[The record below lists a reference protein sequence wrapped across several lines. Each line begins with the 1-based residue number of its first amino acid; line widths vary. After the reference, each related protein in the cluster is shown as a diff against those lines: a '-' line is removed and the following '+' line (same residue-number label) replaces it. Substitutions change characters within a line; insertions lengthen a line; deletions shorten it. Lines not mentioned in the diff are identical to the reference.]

1 MKYILILLNILSV
14 AILATDSF
22 VGIGTQTSEEP
33 SGIEI
38 TQVVRNSPAEISGI
52 EVGDVITQM
61 NGEPIPDREALNAF
75 LKTRS
80 PGDLL
85 KVTIDRCGI
94 TLRLPLIL
102 ANRES
107 FQGSMKK
114 GGREDFPVSASALMP
129 EWRAD
134 LTAAFVLEELENNGL
149 AEEYAN
155 LAEAFRAELESYR
168 GHFTLDAV
176 ALPMLEPVSACVSAE
191 TVIWD
196 LSARG
201 GDPLNIWAGVPLVLD
216 VDTASIPIRPEPG
229 TLEGIIE
236 TVRRANAQIDS
247 AFANLTG
254 EQLENIANIGPY
266 LFDILQ
272 KTVYIDNDPDEDLVE
287 NYFDMVDAA
296 KSVEYRNLLA
306 SGLLLA
312 GLFQPQELMKL
323 REIRPGPGADIER
336 NILIDSMVV
345 VAYADSTGE
354 RVPVYG
360 RLLVTGEGDGIY
372 DEQATIWIDLGGND
386 IYRGFCGGTPYVIK
400 NGNEHLFA
408 QGRIGVHIDLGG
420 DDTYIRN
427 TPGAIGAGYCGGACL
442 IDLDGDDK
450 YMGDQLCMGA
460 AYFGTGSLIDMRG
473 NDLYIAQENSQG
485 FGLFGAGL
493 LYDATGDDIYQ
504 GARYVQ
510 GVGMT
515 KGLGILA
522 DHEGNDSYTASF
534 KSPSGY
540 GNEDTWDGWSQGV
553 GMGFRRV
560 SAGGIGLLIDRNGDD
575 IFKAGNFSQACGY
588 FFGLG
593 ILDDGGGNDVF
604 EGNRYVQGSGAHQAV
619 GYFRNHAGNDVY
631 IGKEATNQAG
641 TWDITTAYFIDD
653 SGDDSYTGSG
663 LSLGGAAQNG
673 FAVFID
679 RSGRD
684 TYRTSSSRSVGM
696 GGGND
701 YHPDYDARS
710 LGIFIDLDGQDD
722 YSGVHDKRKNAK
734 TMVIGDDE
742 DEKSG
747 VGLFIDK

>member
-1 MKYILILLNILSV
+1 MKYILILLVILSSAV
-14 AILATDSF
+14 FAGGSF

-33 SGIEI
+33 VGIQI

-52 EVGDVITQM
+52 EVGDVITDID
-61 NGEPIPDREALNAF
+61 GETIPDREALNAF
-75 LKTRS
+75 LETRS

-85 KVTIDRCGI
+85 KVTIDRCGR
-94 TLRLPLIL
+94 TKKLPLIL
-102 ANRES
+102 GNRES

-114 GGREDFPVSASALMP
+114 GGRENFPLSADEVIPGWS
-129 EWRAD
+129 RD
-134 LTAAFVLEELENNGL
+134 STVIFVLEEIEKNGL
-149 AEEYAN
+149 DKEYTK

-176 ALPMLEPVSACVSAE
+176 ALPMLEPLSACVSAE
-191 TVIWD
+191 RVIRD

-201 GDPLNIWAGVPLVLD
+201 GDPVNIWAGMPLALD
-216 VDTASIPIRPEPG
+216 VDTVAIPLRPEPG
-229 TLEGIIE
+229 TMEGLIE
-236 TVRRANAQIDS
+236 TVQRANAQIDS
-247 AFANLTG
+247 AFANLTS
-254 EQLENIANIGPY
+254 EQLENIADVGPY

-272 KTVYIDNDPDEDLVE
+272 KTVYIDNDPDEELVE
-287 NYFDMVDAA
+287 HYFDMVDAA

-323 REIRPGPGADIER
+323 RGIRRGPGADIER
-336 NILIDSMVV
+336 DILIDSMVV
-345 VAYADSTGE
+345 VAYSDSAGE
-354 RVPVYG
+354 RFPVYG
-360 RLLVTGEGDGIY
+360 RLLVTGEGDGTY
-372 DEQATIWIDLGGND
+372 DEQAAIWIDLGGND
-386 IYRGFCGGTPYVIK
+386 LYRGFCGGTPYTLQ
-400 NGNEHLFA
+400 NGDEHVFA

-420 DDTYIRN
+420 DDTYLRN
-427 TPGAIGAGYCGGACL
+427 TPGAIGSGFCGGGCL
-442 IDLDGDDK
+442 IDLDGDDR
-450 YMGDQLCMGA
+450 YYGDKLCQGA
-460 AYFGTGSLIDMRG
+460 AYFGIGTLIDMHG
-473 NDLYIAQENSQG
+473 NDLFLAHENSQG
-485 FGLFGAGL
+485 FGVFGAGL

-575 IFKAGNFSQACGY
+575 RYKAGNFSQACGY

-593 ILDDGGGNDVF
+593 ILDDGGGDDVF

-631 IGKEATNQAG
+631 SGKEATNQAG

-653 SGDDSYTGSG
+653 SGDDDYTASG

-673 FAVFID
+673 LAVFID

-684 TYRTSSSRSVGM
+684 IYRTSSSRSVGM

-701 YHPDYDARS
+701 YHPDYDAKS
-710 LGIFIDLDGQDD
+710 LGVFIDLDGQDD
-722 YSGVHDKRKNAK
+722 YSGVHDERKNGK
-734 TMVIGDDE
+734 TMVIGDHE

-747 VGLFIDK
+747 VGLFIDR

>member
-1 MKYILILLNILSV
+1 MKYILILPVILS
-14 AILATDSF
+14 AIVYADGSF
-22 VGIGTQTSEEP
+22 VGIGTQTNEEP
-33 SGIEI
+33 VGIQI

-52 EVGDVITQM
+52 EVGDVITEID
-61 NGEPIPDREALNAF
+61 GETIPNREALNAF
-75 LKTRS
+75 LDTRS

-85 KVTIDRCGI
+85 KVTIDRCGR
-94 TLRLPLIL
+94 TKKLPLIL

-114 GGREDFPVSASALMP
+114 GGREDFPLSADEVMPGWRGDSTVS
-129 EWRAD
+129 
-134 LTAAFVLEELENNGL
+134 FVLDEMENNGL
-149 AEEYAN
+149 NEEYDR
-155 LAEAFRAELESYR
+155 LAEAFRAELESYK
-168 GHFTLDAV
+168 GYFTLDAV

-191 TVIWD
+191 RVIRD

-201 GDPLNIWAGVPLVLD
+201 GDPVNIWAGMPFALD
-216 VDTASIPIRPEPG
+216 VDTVAIPLRPEPG
-229 TLEGIIE
+229 TLDGIVE

-247 AFANLTG
+247 AFANLTDD
-254 EQLENIANIGPY
+254 QLEKIADIGPY

-272 KTVYIDNDPDEDLVE
+272 KTVYIDNDPDEELAE
-287 NYFDMVDAA
+287 LYLEMVDVA
-296 KSVEYRNLLA
+296 KAIEYRNLLA
-306 SGLLLA
+306 CGLLLA
-312 GLFQPQELMKL
+312 GLFQPSELERL
-323 REIRPGPGADIER
+323 REIQPGADSSR
-336 NILIDSMVV
+336 DILLDAMVV
-345 VAYADSTGE
+345 VAYNDSADSK
-354 RVPVYG
+354 VPILG
-360 RLLVTGEGDGIY
+360 RMIVTGTADGVY
-372 DEQATIWIDLGGND
+372 DEQAAIWIDLGGDD

-400 NGNEHLFA
+400 NGDEHVFA
-408 QGRIGVHIDLGG
+408 QGRIGVHIDLEG

-427 TPGAIGAGYCGGACL
+427 TPGAIGGGFCGGGCL
-442 IDLDGDDK
+442 IDLDGDDR
-450 YMGDQLCMGA
+450 YYGDKLCQGA
-460 AYFGTGSLIDMRG
+460 AYFGTGTLIDLRG
-473 NDLYIAQENSQG
+473 NDLYLAQENSQG
-485 FGLFGAGL
+485 FGVFGAGL
-493 LYDATGDDIYQ
+493 LYDATGNDVYH

-515 KGLGILA
+515 KGVGILA

-553 GMGFRRV
+553 GMGFRRL

-575 IFKAGNFSQACGY
+575 RYKAGNFSQACGY

-593 ILDDGGGNDVF
+593 ILDDGGGDDVF

-619 GYFRNHAGNDVY
+619 GYFRNHAGNDTY
-631 IGKEATNQAG
+631 SGKEATNQAG

-653 SGDDSYTGSG
+653 SGDDDYTASG

-679 RSGRD
+679 RSGND

-701 YHPDYDARS
+701 YHPDYDAKS
-710 LGIFIDLDGQDD
+710 LGIFIDLDGKDD
-722 YSGVHDKRKNAK
+722 YSGVHDDRKNGK
-734 TMVIGDDE
+734 TMVIGDDK

-747 VGLFIDK
+747 VGLFIDR

>member
-1 MKYILILLNILSV
+1 
-14 AILATDSF
+14 T
-22 VGIGTQTSEEP
+22 
-33 SGIEI
+33 
-38 TQVVRNSPAEISGI
+38 
-52 EVGDVITQM
+52 
-61 NGEPIPDREALNAF
+61 IPNREALNAF
-75 LKTRS
+75 LENRS

-85 KVTIDRCGI
+85 KVTIDRCGR
-94 TLRLPLIL
+94 TKKLPLIL

-114 GGREDFPVSASALMP
+114 GGREDFPLSADEVMP
-129 EWRAD
+129 GWRGD
-134 LTAAFVLEELENNGL
+134 STVLFVLDELENNGL
-149 AEEYAN
+149 NEEYDR
-155 LAEAFRAELESYR
+155 LAEAFRAELESYK
-168 GHFTLDAV
+168 GYFTLDAV

-191 TVIWD
+191 RVIRD

-201 GDPLNIWAGVPLVLD
+201 GDPVNIWAGVPFALD
-216 VDTASIPIRPEPG
+216 VDTVAIPLRPEPG
-229 TLEGIIE
+229 TLDGIVE

-247 AFANLTG
+247 AFANLTDD
-254 EQLENIANIGPY
+254 QLEKIADIGPY

-272 KTVYIDNDPDEDLVE
+272 KTVYIDNDPDEELAE
-287 NYFDMVDAA
+287 LYLEMVSAA
-296 KSVEYRNLLA
+296 KAIEYRNLLA
-306 SGLLLA
+306 CGLLLA
-312 GLFQPQELMKL
+312 GLFQPSELERL
-323 REIRPGPGADIER
+323 REIQPGADSSR
-336 NILIDSMVV
+336 DILLDTMVV
-345 VAYADSTGE
+345 VAYNDSADSK
-354 RVPVYG
+354 VPILG
-360 RLLVTGEGDGIY
+360 RMIVTGTADGVY
-372 DEQATIWIDLGGND
+372 DEQAAIWIDLGGDD

-400 NGNEHLFA
+400 NGDEHVFA

-427 TPGAIGAGYCGGACL
+427 TPGAIGGGFCGGACL
-442 IDLDGDDK
+442 IDLDGDDR
-450 YMGDQLCMGA
+450 YYGDKLCQGA
-460 AYFGTGSLIDMRG
+460 AYFGTGTLIDLRG
-473 NDLYIAQENSQG
+473 NDLYLAQENSQG
-485 FGLFGAGL
+485 FGVFGAGL

-515 KGLGILA
+515 KGAGILA

-560 SAGGIGLLIDRNGDD
+560 SAGGIGLLSDRNGDD
-575 IFKAGNFSQACGY
+575 RYKAGNFSQACGY

-593 ILDDGGGNDVF
+593 ILDDGGGDDVF

-631 IGKEATNQAG
+631 IGHEATNQAG
-641 TWDITTAYFIDD
+641 TWDITTAFFIDD
-653 SGDDSYTGSG
+653 SGDDDYTASG
-663 LSLGGAAQNG
+663 LSLGGAAQNA

-679 RSGRD
+679 RSGND

-701 YHPDYDARS
+701 YHPDYDAKS
-710 LGIFIDLDGQDD
+710 LGIFIDLDGKDD
-722 YSGVHDKRKNAK
+722 YSGIHDDRKNGK
-734 TMVIGDDE
+734 TIVIGDDK

-747 VGLFIDK
+747 VGLFIDR